1 MFAPSTS
8 RNVRMTRPRLSV
20 RALVKT
26 IVEID
31 RRYRARVQL
40 TELDDRM
47 LRDMGLTRAD
57 VAEEVR
63 RPLL

>member
-1 MFAPSTS
+1 
-8 RNVRMTRPRLSV
+8 MTRPRLSV